1 MGLLKQPDNQKLASG
16 TIEKHCERW
25 CTSSR
30 SAVTRRVSRLDSNR
44 SVRRVTANY
53 GQPKAVGAR
62 ESNDASVQHAA
73 FDSTR
78 GVCRMVLVF
87 YVMLASFQLL
97 VQEQGKERPAKI
109 KEAALYRPGSLRST
123 STRCDQERQWPHL
136 WKWRTEH
143 FANSSRLRRERNLNR
158 T

>member
-1 MGLLKQPDNQKLASG
+1 MGLLKQPDKQKLPSG

-109 KEAALYRPGSLRST
+109 KRRLHCTVLDPCEAHPRGAIKNDNGHTFGNGEPNIS
-123 STRCDQERQWPHL
+123 
-136 WKWRTEH
+136 RTAH
-143 FANSSRLRRERNLNR
+143 A
-158 T
+158 